1 MKVRWLAMSL
11 GVLLNETF
19 ADGAAREGQ
28 RWQGGKVD
36 DATVVVALVSEE
48 VHNPTLEV
56 PII

>member
-1 MKVRWLAMSL
+1 MSL